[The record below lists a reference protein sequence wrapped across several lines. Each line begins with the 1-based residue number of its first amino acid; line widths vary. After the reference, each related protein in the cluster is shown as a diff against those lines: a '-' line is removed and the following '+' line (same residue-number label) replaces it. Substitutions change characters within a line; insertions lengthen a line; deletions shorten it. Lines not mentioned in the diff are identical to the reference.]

1 MFTPV
6 TSNGISFDSIKEF
19 AFDNSLIRLFCEIIL
34 GVLRS
39 TPAPSKSDL
48 LCLSLRG
55 TCVAQRYLNRNL
67 CTFAG
72 AYFLSHS
79 LSWSNNKE
87 NSGAYHKKVWIPEDP
102 RSAKANGRYVNE
114 V

>member
-1 MFTPV
+1 M
-6 TSNGISFDSIKEF
+6 GISFDSIKEF
-19 AFDNSLIRLFCEIIL
+19 AFDNFTLIIL
-34 GVLRS
+34 FLCNHLGSDQHL
-39 TPAPSKSDL
+39 PSKKDL
-48 LCLSLRG
+48 CARIQELNMCSQIL
-55 TCVAQRYLNRNL
+55 YLNRNL
-67 CTFAG
+67 SFFAG